1 MNQLLFDGR
10 SLVGIV
16 SSIIRQNELHVN
28 FNRIDWER
36 MYRLADF
43 SQYRL
48 SGNSWLQ

>member
-36 MYRLADF
+36 MYRIEIGRA
-43 SQYRL
+43 SCRERV
-48 SGNSWLQ
+48 